1 MIIIFLLRPPA
12 LLSMR
17 RGDLLMFINLLVSVI
32 YLVIDNIK
40 KINLTQNMKIKKY
53 WHVWLRGLDL
63 NLRPSGY
70 EPDSRTFIPIKTFR
84 VLK

>member
-12 LLSMR
+12 LLSIR

-40 KINLTQNMKIKKY
+40 KINLTQNMKIKKC
-53 WHVWLRGLDL
+53 WRDWLRGLDL
-63 NLRPSGY
+63 NQRPSGY
-70 EPDSRTFIPIKTFR
+70 EPDSRTIFPIKMFR